1 MEPYQALTENISRG
15 PRGKTTA
22 AFFDLDGTIIAT
34 HSVKDMFIERLVT
47 GKVQTE
53 EVLDMATMMV
63 NYMFKSEDF
72 AAGLRSSVKNMA
84 GMDESEIIDLAEKV
98 NVERLAP
105 QVFPEVRAFIRAH
118 RAKGHTLV
126 VITSASR
133 YQVEP
138 VARDLDI
145 RHVLCTELEVRGG
158 KFTGQLKG
166 NPCYGPEKLK
176 AARKFARDNGITM
189 KKSYFYSNG
198 SEDVP
203 LLEAV
208 GHPVAITPDN
218 KLRRIARRR
227 GWPVHALNSRG
238 WVGVSDLARTLA
250 TFGTAL
256 PTFAA
261 GLPFRLLG
269 GSQKDTLNFSLA
281 SWATLAQIIARL
293 KLIVEGEEH
302 LWSHR
307 PAVFIFNHQSAMDTL
322 ICARLLREDIVGVT
336 RKEILKQPLVGS
348 VLRLAGAVFIDRSGE
363 SDPRIALQP
372 AIDALAEGKSVV
384 LAPEETRSKDGKL
397 GNFERD
403 AFHLAQQAG
412 VPIVPVVIHNSRDAL
427 PNNSMIVRPAEVKVT
442 VLEPVATNQW
452 TSRSIAP
459 RTREIRDAYL
469 DALGQKETRKKSGN
483 NQSRRS

>member
-1 MEPYQALTENISRG
+1 MEPYQALTENISQG

-63 NYMFKSEDF
+63 RYMFKSQDF
-72 AAGLRSSVKNMA
+72 AAGLRSSVSNMV
-84 GMDESEIIDLAEKV
+84 GMDESEIIELAEKV

-105 QVFPEVRAFIRAH
+105 QVFPEIRAIIKAH

-145 RHVLCTELEVRGG
+145 QHVICTELEVKGG
-158 KFTGQLKG
+158 KFTGQLTG
-166 NPCYGPEKLK
+166 DPCYGPAKVK
-176 AARKFARDNGITM
+176 AARKFARDHRLTM

-208 GHPVAITPDN
+208 GHPVAITPDSR
-218 KLRRIARRR
+218 LRKIAERR
-227 GWPVHALNSRG
+227 GWPVHELDSRG
-238 WVGVSDLARTLA
+238 WVGVSDLARTIA

-261 GLPFRLLG
+261 GLPFRYLG
-269 GSQKDTLNFSLA
+269 GSARDTTNFSLA
-281 SWATLAQIIARL
+281 SWASMASMIARL

-307 PAVFIFNHQSAMDTL
+307 PAVFIFNHQSAMDML
-322 ICARLLREDIVGVT
+322 ISAKLLREDVVGVAK
-336 RKEILKQPLVGS
+336 KEIQKQPLVGP
-348 VLRLAGAVFIDRSGE
+348 VLRLAGTVFIDRSNVR
-363 SDPRIALQP
+363 DPKVALQP
-372 AIDALAEGKSVV
+372 AVEALAEGKSVV
-384 LAPEETRSKDGKL
+384 IAPEGTRSKDGKL
-397 GNFERD
+397 GAFKRG
-403 AFHLAQQAG
+403 AFHLAREAG
-412 VPIVPVVIHNSRDAL
+412 VPVVPIVIHNALDAL
-427 PNNSMIVRPAEVKVT
+427 PNNSVIIRPAEVKVT
-442 VLEPVATNQW
+442 VLEPIPTKDWSFQNVAPQ
-452 TSRSIAP
+452 
-459 RTREIRDAYL
+459 TRKIRNAYL
-469 DALGQKETRKKSGN
+469 EVLEEIESTAKTGTA
-483 NQSRRS
+483 